1 MEIETGDEILDS
13 LGKLARRS
21 RRAGLLCASEALDD
35 ALISVFN
42 ALFAD
47 RQPRM
52 VLATEKP
59 PANCVRLQ

>member
-1 MEIETGDEILDS
+1 MEIEPGDEILDA
-13 LGKLARRS
+13 LGKLAKQS

-47 RQPRM
+47 RQPRI
-52 VLATEKP
+52 VIATEKLSADCARFP
-59 PANCVRLQ
+59 

>member
-1 MEIETGDEILDS
+1 MEIELGDEILDA

-35 ALISVFN
+35 SLILVFN

-52 VLATEKP
+52 VLTTEKP
-59 PANCVRLQ
+59 AANFARLQ

>member
-1 MEIETGDEILDS
+1 MEIEPGDEILDA
-13 LGKLARRS
+13 LGKLARQS

-35 ALISVFN
+35 ALILVFN

-52 VLATEKP
+52 SLATEKP
-59 PANCVRLQ
+59 PANCARLQ